1 MFYLC
6 RILRFVPQDKL
17 GYVIG
22 RVYGMFY
29 FSGNERSRVVLRMWS
44 EHVQVGEQYD
54 MYFQCSV
61 GT

>member
-44 EHVQVGEQYD
+44 EHVQVGEPYIHVLS
-54 MYFQCSV
+54 M
-61 GT
+61 